1 MRVKLASGIVNNAN
15 LLLLF
20 FLAAACI
27 CAALIGRTR
36 IRTRN

>member
-1 MRVKLASGIVNNAN
+1 MREKLASGIVNNAN
-15 LLLLF
+15 LLLLV